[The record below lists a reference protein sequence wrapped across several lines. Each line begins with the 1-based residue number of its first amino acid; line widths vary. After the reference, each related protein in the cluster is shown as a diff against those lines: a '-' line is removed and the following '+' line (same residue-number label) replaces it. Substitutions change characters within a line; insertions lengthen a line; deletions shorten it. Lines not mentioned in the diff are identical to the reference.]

1 MSKEEFS
8 EKLKLV
14 FSNYPIEPSL
24 NLCCVA
30 IGIVTRLKIFDS
42 EFFLKYINR
51 NKKEENKYSGV
62 GECFGGKNLNI
73 SSEELFDLIGSRCII
88 PLTEFPPFDAER
100 NFLLDSFKGE
110 FEFSCGSWEW
120 KDSNYEVTW
129 SEIVLFLRR
138 VDELSTPKS
147 ETKNKTT
154 KEEVMKMETKKLME
168 NFMPSKVK
176 KGEVSLTIDGKTC
189 IKRKNGDY
197 VSFNESKRTIENQM
211 GLVLGDSVSKMF
223 YFMPTQTLVSGDI
236 YKDGEDYFVVVENVD
251 ADMDATYCVN
261 LSEGTETTSVVE
273 TNILL
278 GGKYYKKLVN
288 LFASMNGAEV
298 QGLGAM
304 GQMNPMMMM
313 MMMDKDGDGWSG
325 SDDSDSMMKMMMM
338 SQMMGGAQGQMGQIG
353 QMNPMM
359 IMMMMDG
366 NDGDD
371 SMMKMMM
378 MSQMMGTNIQK

>member
-1 MSKEEFS
+1 MSMNVSKKEFS
-8 EKLKLV
+8 EKMGVILA
-14 FSNYPIEPSL
+14 NYPIKSSST
-24 NLCCVA
+24 LCYRA
-30 IGIVTRLKIFDS
+30 IGMMANLKIFDS
-42 EFFLKYINR
+42 EYFLNYV
-51 NKKEENKYSGV
+51 NKHQITNFSGLA
-62 GECFGGKNLNI
+62 ECFNYQNLSTTSNQ
-73 SSEELFDLIGSRCII
+73 LFDLIEEKCFTLLSKN
-88 PLTEFPPFDAER
+88 PPSETKRKLLLSSFMQDF
-100 NFLLDSFKGE
+100 NFNYETWD
-110 FEFSCGSWEW
+110 W
-120 KDSNYEVTW
+120 KDSTYEVTW
-129 SEIVLFLRR
+129 SEIILFLDR
-138 VDELSTPKS
+138 LSILDVPAS

-154 KEEVMKMETKKLME
+154 KEEEMKMETKKLME

-176 KGEVSLTIDGKTC
+176 KGEVSLTIGGKTC

-197 VSFNESKRTIENQM
+197 VSFNESKGTIENQM

-236 YKDGEDYFVVVENVD
+236 YKDGEDYFIVVENVD

-288 LFASMNGAEV
+288 LFASMNGVEV

-304 GQMNPMMMM
+304 GQMNPIMMM
-313 MMMDKDGDGWSG
+313 MMMDKDGWSG

-359 IMMMMDG
+359 MMMMMDG

-378 MSQMMGTNIQK
+378 MSQMMGANIQK